1 MALPQGVLV
10 AVDVL
15 GVVLLHFLWQGAVLG
30 LIYAGLKPFCMSTSA
45 RYRLGLLAMLALAI
59 APLLTAVWCWPGDSA
74 ASGNSTPL
82 LTATL
87 QAGQQAISS
96 WQLKPLLP
104 WLVGAWLCG
113 VVVIAAHSVWQWRR
127 LMRVVQRA
135 DTAAPE
141 WQSRLQRLCERFNV
155 RRPVRLLYSAAAT
168 TPMLLGWIKPV
179 ILLPA
184 SMLSGFTPHQIELII
199 AHELGHI
206 RRLDYL
212 VNLVQVAIETV
223 LFYHP
228 VVHWISRDV
237 RNSREACCDDLVLEL
252 AHGNRLA
259 YARALAELEE
269 LRLAAPALGA
279 AGGALLSRI
288 KRIVGEP
295 ETAEPLPRSYALPLV
310 FVCAAM
316 LSLIWRQQH
325 TAADLEAGLN
335 RISAQALALL
345 NATSFQVERPVLA
358 VNLPRPQIQP
368 VRANVAIPPIA
379 VAVAPSSERLPEVPA
394 PVVPVQSEPLVPAP
408 AAPVVP
414 AAVETPAPAAA
425 AAPKSSPLRVVAP
438 VYPSQAMAAGV
449 EGAVELEY
457 SIKTD
462 GSVGQIR
469 IIHAHPLSIFD
480 DAAKTALR
488 GWLFPASSAGEKRTQ
503 NFAFSLHGSS
513 HGEEQCQ
520 APTGSLICRRPSP

>member
-30 LIYAGLKPFCMSTSA
+30 LIYAGLKPLCTSTSA
-45 RYRLGLLAMLALAI
+45 RYRLGLLAMSGLAAM
-59 APLLTAVWCWPGDSA
+59 PLLTALWCWPDDSA
-74 ASGNSTPL
+74 PAGNSTPL

-104 WLVGAWLCG
+104 WLVGAWLFG

-141 WQSRLQRLCERFNV
+141 WQSRLQRLCERFDV

-228 VVHWISRDV
+228 VVHWVSRDV
-237 RNSREACCDDLVLEL
+237 RNAREACCDDLVLEL

-295 ETAEPLPRSYALPLV
+295 ESVEPLPRSYALPLV

-325 TAADLEAGLN
+325 TAAELEAGLN

-345 NATSFQVERPVLA
+345 NATSFRVERPALA
-358 VNLPRPQIQP
+358 IDLPRPQVQP
-368 VRANVAIPPIA
+368 VRTNVAIPAIA
-379 VAVAPSSERLPEVPA
+379 VPVAPRETLPEVSA
-394 PVVPVQSEPLVPAP
+394 PIAPVQSEPIASAP
-408 AAPVVP
+408 AALVP
-414 AAVETPAPAAA
+414 AAVETPAAVAAA
-425 AAPKSSPLRVVAP
+425 KSSPLHVVAP
-438 VYPSQAMAAGV
+438 LYPSQAMVAGI

-457 SIKTD
+457 VIKAD

-469 IIHAHPLSIFD
+469 IVHAHPASVFD

-503 NFAFSLHGSS
+503 NFAFSLHGSG
-513 HGEEQCQ
+513 HTEEQCQ

>member
-1 MALPQGVLV
+1 MMLPQGVLV

-30 LIYAGLKPFCMSTSA
+30 LIYAGLKPLCTSASA
-45 RYRLGLLAMLALAI
+45 RYRLGMLAMATLAAAPLVTAI
-59 APLLTAVWCWPGDSA
+59 WCWPSDSAAPGKSAPLLA
-74 ASGNSTPL
+74 
-82 LTATL
+82 ATL
-87 QAGQQAISS
+87 QVGQQVISS
-96 WQLKPLLP
+96 WQLKSLLP
-104 WLVGAWLCG
+104 WLVGAWLFG

-135 DTAAPE
+135 DAAAAE
-141 WQSRLQRLCERFNV
+141 WQSRLQRLCERFDV

-184 SMLSGFTPHQIELII
+184 SMLSGFTPHQVELII

-206 RRLDYL
+206 RRFDYL

-237 RNSREACCDDLVLEL
+237 RNAREACCDDLVLEL
-252 AHGNRLA
+252 AQGNRLA

-269 LRLAAPALGA
+269 LRLTAPALGA

-295 ETAEPLPRSYALPLV
+295 EKAEPLPRSYALPLV
-310 FVCAAM
+310 LVCAAM

-325 TAADLEAGLN
+325 TAADLEAGLS

-345 NATSFQVERPVLA
+345 SATSLQIERPSLA
-358 VNLPRPQIQP
+358 LNLPLPQVQP
-368 VRANVAIPPIA
+368 IRTNVAIPVVSAPI
-379 VAVAPSSERLPEVPA
+379 VATSARMAEVSAPIE
-394 PVVPVQSEPLVPAP
+394 PVQAEPIVSAP
-408 AAPVVP
+408 AAPIP
-414 AAVETPAPAAA
+414 TAVEVPTPAVAV
-425 AAPKSSPLRVVAP
+425 PKSSPLHVVAP
-438 VYPSQAMAAGV
+438 VYPPQAMVAGI

-457 SIKTD
+457 LIKAD

-469 IIHAHPLSIFD
+469 IVHARPGNVFD
-480 DAAKTALR
+480 DAAKAALR
-488 GWLFPASSAGEKRTQ
+488 GWVFPASSAGERRTQ

-513 HGEEQCQ
+513 HTEEQCQ
-520 APTGSLICRRPSP
+520 APTGSLICRRPTP